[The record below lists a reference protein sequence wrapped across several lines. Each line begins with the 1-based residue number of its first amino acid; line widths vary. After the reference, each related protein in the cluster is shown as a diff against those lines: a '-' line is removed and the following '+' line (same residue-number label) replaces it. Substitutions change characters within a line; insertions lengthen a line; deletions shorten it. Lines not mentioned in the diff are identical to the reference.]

1 LKAHRAVGLMIGVAL
16 VAAGCGGGGGD
27 SASGGNAELKFVWWG
42 NDDRAKLTN
51 EAVQLFQQR
60 NPNIKVNTS
69 FQNFQTYFEKLS
81 TEIAGGNAPDVI
93 QMDYRYLNEY
103 AGRNVLLDLTPYV
116 GKEIRTADWNQGF
129 IGSGKLNNKQVALPL
144 AQNATAIAYDPK
156 LFADAGVEEPAIGW
170 TWADYKD
177 RAAKIQAKNDNKI
190 AGSTDFGGTE
200 DVFETWLR
208 QRGKK
213 LYADDGKL
221 GYTRDDLKAFWTLSK
236 DFRDAKATTP
246 AELVTTLNAGAEQ
259 SPLGKKLS
267 ASEHSY
273 DSLFGGYN
281 TVRPNELKLGPYPSD
296 SKDTLG
302 SYRKPSQLI
311 SAAAKTKHKD
321 AAVKLID
328 FLLNDPDAGKIL
340 GANRGLPSNLKVRDA
355 VAQNLTGTNKA
366 IFEYEKSVDAK
377 LGDAPPAPPK
387 GDGAIYKLMQRKHE
401 EVVFGKTTIDQ
412 AVGDFFNEAERAL
425 S

>member
-1 LKAHRAVGLMIGVAL
+1 MKAHKVVGLLLGTAL
-16 VAAGCGGGGGD
+16 AASGCGGG
-27 SASGGNAELKFVWWG
+27 SASSGQAEIRFIWWG
-42 NDDRAKLTN
+42 NDDRAKVTN
-51 EAVQLFQQR
+51 EAVKLFESR
-60 NPNIKVNTS
+60 NSNIKVSTS
-69 FQNFQTYFEKLS
+69 FQNFQNYFEKLS

-129 IGSGKLNNKQVALPL
+129 IGSGKLNGKQVAMPL
-144 AQNATAIAYDPK
+144 AQNATAIVYDPK
-156 LFADAGVEEPAIGW
+156 LFEAAGVKAPEIGW
-170 TWADYKD
+170 TWADYQEIS
-177 RAAKIQAKNDNKI
+177 AKIQASTGGKI
-190 AGSTDFGGTE
+190 AGATDFGGTE

-221 GYTRDDLKAFWTLSK
+221 GYSKDDLKAFWQLSK
-236 DFRDAKATTP
+236 DFRDGNATTP
-246 AELVTTLNAGAEQ
+246 PELVTTLNAGAEQ
-259 SPLGKKLS
+259 TPMGKKLS
-267 ASEHSY
+267 ASEHTY
-273 DSLFGGYN
+273 DSLYGGYN

-311 SAAAKTKHKD
+311 SASSRTKNKD

-340 GANRGLPSNLKVRDA
+340 GANRGLPANLKVREA
-355 VAQNLTGTNKA
+355 VAQNLSGANKV
-366 IFEYEKSVDAK
+366 IFEYQKSVDAK
-377 LGDAPPAPPK
+377 LGDAPAAPPK
-387 GDGAIYKLMQRKHE
+387 GDGTIYKLMQRKHE
-401 EVVFGKTTIDQ
+401 EVVFGKKTIDQ
-412 AVGDFFNEAERAL
+412 ALDEFWRDAEEAL
-425 S
+425 K

>member
-1 LKAHRAVGLMIGVAL
+1 VKAQKAVGFALGVAL
-16 VAAGCGGGGGD
+16 VASGCGGG
-27 SASGGNAELKFVWWG
+27 SASDGPAEIRFIWWG
-42 NDDRAKLTN
+42 NDDRAKVTN
-51 EAVQLFQQR
+51 EAVRLFESR
-60 NPNIKVNTS
+60 NPNIKVSTS
-69 FQNFQTYFEKLS
+69 FQNFQNYFEKLS

-116 GKEIRTADWNQGF
+116 GKEIRTADWNGGF
-129 IGSGKLNNKQVALPL
+129 IGSGELNGKQVAMPL
-144 AQNATAIAYDPK
+144 AQNATTIVYDPK
-156 LFADAGVEEPAIGW
+156 LFAAAGVPEPKIGW
-170 TWADYKD
+170 TWADYQEI
-177 RAAKIQAKNDNKI
+177 AGKIQASTGGKV

-208 QRGKK
+208 QRGKA
-213 LYADDGKL
+213 LYRDGKL
-221 GYTRDDLKAFWTLSK
+221 GYSKDDLKAFWQLSK

-259 SPLGKKLS
+259 TPLGKKLS

-273 DSLFGGYN
+273 DSLYGGYN
-281 TVRPNELKLGPYPSD
+281 TVRPDELKLGPYPSD
-296 SKDTLG
+296 SKETLG

-311 SAAAKTKHKD
+311 SASARTKNKD

-340 GANRGLPSNLKVRDA
+340 GANRGLPANLKIREA
-355 VAQNLTGTNKA
+355 VAQNLSGVNKV
-366 IFEYEKSVDAK
+366 IFEYQKSVDAK

-401 EVVFGKTTIDQ
+401 EVVFGKKTIDQ
-412 AVGDFFNEAERAL
+412 ALDEFWRDAEEAL
-425 S
+425 K

>member
-1 LKAHRAVGLMIGVAL
+1 MKAHKVVGLVLGAVFLAS
-16 VAAGCGGGGGD
+16 GCGGG
-27 SASGGNAELKFVWWG
+27 SASGGQTEIRFIWWG
-42 NDDRAKLTN
+42 NDNRAKVTN
-51 EAVQLFQQR
+51 EAVRLFESR
-60 NPNIKVNTS
+60 NTDIKVSTS
-69 FQNFQTYFEKLS
+69 FQNFQNYFEKLS

-116 GKEIRTADWNQGF
+116 GKEIRTADWDQGF
-129 IGSGKLNNKQVALPL
+129 IGSGKLRGKQVAMPL
-144 AQNATAIAYDPK
+144 AQNSTTIVYDPK
-156 LFADAGVEEPAIGW
+156 LFEAAGVKAPEIGW
-170 TWADYKD
+170 TWADYKET
-177 RAAKIQAKNDNKI
+177 AARIQAGTGGKI

-208 QRGKK
+208 QRGKT
-213 LYADDGKL
+213 LYTDDGKP
-221 GYTRDDLKAFWTLSK
+221 GYTRDDLKAFWQLSK

-259 SPLGKKLS
+259 TPMGKKLS

-273 DSLFGGYN
+273 DSLYGGYN
-281 TVRPNELKLGPYPSD
+281 TVRPDELKLGPYPSD
-296 SKDTLG
+296 SKVLG

-311 SAAAKTKHKD
+311 SASARTKNKE

-340 GANRGLPSNLKVRDA
+340 GANRGLPANLKIREA
-355 VAQNLTGTNKA
+355 VAQNLSGADKVV
-366 IFEYEKSVDAK
+366 FEYQKSVDAK
-377 LGDAPPAPPK
+377 LGDAPAAPPK

-401 EVVFGKTTIDQ
+401 EIVFGRKTIDQ
-412 AVGDFFNEAERAL
+412 AVEEFWRDAEEAL
-425 S
+425 K

>member
-1 LKAHRAVGLMIGVAL
+1 MHKAVALVLGGAL
-16 VAAGCGGGGGD
+16 VAAGCGGG
-27 SASGGNAELKFVWWG
+27 SGSNGQTEIRFIWWG
-42 NDDRAKLTN
+42 NDDRAKVTN
-51 EAVQLFQQR
+51 EAVKLFESR
-60 NPNIKVNTS
+60 NANIKVSTS
-69 FQNFQTYFEKLS
+69 FQNFQNYFEKLS

-103 AGRNVLLDLTPYV
+103 AGRNVLLDLTPFV

-129 IGSGKLNNKQVALPL
+129 AGSGRLNGKQVAMPL
-144 AQNATAIAYDPK
+144 AQNATTIVYDPK
-156 LFADAGVEEPAIGW
+156 LFAAAGVEEPRIGW
-170 TWADYKD
+170 TWADYKQV
-177 RAAKIQAKNDNKI
+177 AGKIQASTGGKV

-213 LYADDGKL
+213 LYSDDGRL
-221 GYTRDDLKAFWTLSK
+221 GYTKDDLKAFWQLSK
-236 DFRDAKATTP
+236 DFRDAQATTP

-259 SPLGKKLS
+259 TPMGKKLS

-273 DSLFGGYN
+273 DSLYGGYN
-281 TVRPNELKLGPYPSD
+281 TVRPDELKLGPYPSD
-296 SKDTLG
+296 SAETLG

-311 SAAAKTKHKD
+311 SASARTKNKD

-340 GANRGLPSNLKVRDA
+340 GANRGLPANLKIREA
-355 VAQNLTGTNKA
+355 VAQNLSGASKV
-366 IFEYEKSVDAK
+366 IFEYQKSVDAK

-401 EVVFGKTTIDQ
+401 EVVFGKKTVDQ
-412 AVGDFFNEAERAL
+412 ALDEFWRDAEEAL
-425 S
+425 K

>member
-1 LKAHRAVGLMIGVAL
+1 MEAHKIVGLALGAVL
-16 VAAGCGGGGGD
+16 VASGCGGGS
-27 SASGGNAELKFVWWG
+27 SANGQTEIRFIWWG
-42 NDDRAKLTN
+42 NDDRAKVTT
-51 EAVQLFQQR
+51 EAVKLFESR
-60 NPNIKVNTS
+60 NPNIKVSTS
-69 FQNFQTYFEKLS
+69 FQNFQNYFEKLS

-116 GKEIRTADWNQGF
+116 GKEIRTADWNAGF
-129 IGSGKLNNKQVALPL
+129 VGSGELNGKQVAMPL
-144 AQNATAIAYDPK
+144 AQNATTIVYDPK
-156 LFADAGVEEPAIGW
+156 LFAAAGVAEPKIGW
-170 TWADYKD
+170 TWADYKEI
-177 RAAKIQAKNDNKI
+177 AGKIQASTGGKI

-208 QRGKK
+208 QRGKA
-213 LYADDGKL
+213 LYDNGKL
-221 GYTRDDLKAFWTLSK
+221 GYSKDDLKAFWQLSK
-236 DFRDAKATTP
+236 DFRDARATTP

-259 SPLGKKLS
+259 TPMGKKLS

-273 DSLFGGYN
+273 DSLYGGYN
-281 TVRPNELKLGPYPSD
+281 TVRPDELKLGPYPSD
-296 SKDTLG
+296 NNETLG

-311 SAAAKTKHKD
+311 SASARTKNKD

-328 FLLNDPDAGKIL
+328 FLLNDPDAGKVL
-340 GANRGLPSNLKVRDA
+340 GANRGLPANLKIREA
-355 VAQNLTGTNKA
+355 VAQNLSGANKV

-401 EVVFGKTTIDQ
+401 EVVFGKKTIDQ
-412 AVGDFFNEAERAL
+412 ALDEFWRDAEEAL
-425 S
+425 K